1 MRKELLKGLTEVQV
15 KKVQEC
21 KNADEILAL
30 AKAEGIQLTD
40 EQLSV
45 ISGGA
50 CLLNSEKCAQCG
62 GKPGAGGY
70 DKKKKMHYN
79 WCRSCGYQWYED
91 GTPKLDITN

>member
-1 MRKELLKGLTEVQV
+1 MRDELLKGLTEEQV

-40 EQLSV
+40 EQLSA

-50 CLLNSEKCAQCG
+50 CLLNSEKCAQC
-62 GKPGAGGY
+62 GGY